1 MNETLSQP
9 YIAQERQ
16 RFEGQ
21 RRVVYC
27 VAGSLGVLLILY
39 DLWRLLG
46 PEGEVQPM
54 RWLFVANDVL
64 FAAMAALI
72 VWVVAARRMDLDRV
86 ERWMF
91 HFFAFQAVI
100 FNGLLPALTNN
111 ALQRRLTETIGDDI
125 WFLLVICTL
134 AMHIFPPRRAIL
146 LVLLVYG
153 GSALM
158 VLAEL
163 IYRTG
168 RGDSV
173 EQALLV
179 GEIYA
184 MGGVLLCFLYLLAR
198 YRDNARR
205 IQLRYEMLEHVAYI
219 DPLTSLPNRR
229 RLYEILEGQ
238 HQLAVRYQQSFAL
251 AFWDIDHFKLV
262 NDTYGHDA
270 GDRVLAQ
277 VADIVH
283 EQLRTTD
290 CLGRWGGEEFLII
303 LPQTDLASAQFVA
316 ERLCHAINSSQLLD
330 DRMVTASFGVAA
342 HLPGES
348 IADLLRR
355 ADRAMYQA
363 KTEGRNRVCADE
375 PSLVKAVS

>member
-1 MNETLSQP
+1 MDETLSQT

-16 RFEGQ
+16 RFERQ
-21 RRVVYC
+21 RRIVYC

-39 DLWRLLG
+39 DLGRLLSAESG
-46 PEGEVQPM
+46 SLPL
-54 RWLFVANDVL
+54 RWLFVVNDVL
-64 FAAMAALI
+64 FAAVAALI
-72 VWVVAARRMDLDRV
+72 VWVVATRRMDLDRV

-100 FNGLLPALTNN
+100 FNGLLPALTNSS
-111 ALQRRLTETIGDDI
+111 LQRRLTETIGDDI

-134 AMHIFPPRRAIL
+134 AMHIFPPLRAIL

-163 IYRTG
+163 IYHTG

-184 MGGVLLCFLYLLAR
+184 MGGALLCFLYLLAR

-238 HQLAVRYQQSFAL
+238 HDLASRYPQSFAL
-251 AFWDIDHFKLV
+251 AIWDIDHFKQV
-262 NDTYGHDA
+262 NDTYGHDI

-290 CLGRWGGEEFLII
+290 HLGRWGGEEFLIV
-303 LPQTDLASAQFVA
+303 LPQTDLASARFVA
-316 ERLCHAINSSQLLD
+316 ERLCHAINSSQILD
-330 DRMVTASFGVAA
+330 GRTITASFGVAA
-342 HLPGES
+342 HTAGES

-355 ADRAMYQA
+355 ADQALYRA
-363 KTEGRNRVCADE
+363 KTEGRNRVCVDDLWLA
-375 PSLVKAVS
+375 KAVS